1 MESKKPTAKR
11 QQTLKDILL
20 NHCQDASRLNGLLL
34 LTLPT
39 GFGKTHYV
47 LEYMAD
53 HIRQRF
59 GQRVW
64 FITNLKKNLPVEE
77 LKQRVGEDLFN
88 REVLL
93 LSSYSDQV
101 LHFLKH
107 HDIPDSVKGQLRA
120 FAPLCK
126 AAEAFRNAPAHPE
139 FKQFLQKQLTEK
151 ELVFR
156 KELKGILKPYFQ
168 GAASMEE
175 RLRVLRATPELR
187 WVEVLYPSVQFFE
200 KSVFFCTID
209 KFYLY
214 VDTVIGPN
222 IQITNPKFIEGSIVF
237 IDEFDATK
245 QNVKRAIIEN
255 AIRFNQDI
263 LGLFIQIFYGV
274 RSRKL
279 PVSQINGAPK
289 RRLDY
294 LKGKFDKLT
303 DEAWRIYSEYEF
315 QSHFYHEGT
324 DGANRAFLFHD
335 FEYHTV
341 FEGSGKGKKPGFL
354 ARYYDKDDQ
363 VNYIR
368 IENNRPETDNENLL
382 FLLNDLR
389 SFIHLFSFF
398 VLDFAREY
406 KVLHDE
412 RASEEISIENAIRT
426 TLDLFDLQDNTTQRY
441 FIGHI
446 SHMVLVNQNNTSTG
460 FDLSPVNQGF
470 RYYDILNRKTHDAT
484 SKVMY
489 ADTLTTPETW
499 LLNLC
504 RHAKVVGISA
514 TAGFD
519 SPISNFSL
527 SHLKHHLRECF
538 FELTPAEQAVLREE
552 FLLKNSRGSQRKI
565 RPVSIRCN
573 VNKKHALGELFKDKE
588 IVLQFLHQFHAL
600 KDFEVQRYVKVG
612 KAYLHFIQHRN
623 IHSFLCLLNKF
634 PRSGVYDR
642 FREQD
647 LKELFAQLRV
657 LYLEE
662 EEAVARE
669 AVEMEARIVDSQ
681 GFEEKLEDIN
691 RQLTEGG
698 RIFLISTYQTMGAGQ
713 NIQYDAPEGLEL
725 IAINS
730 LDYGGRKKDYDAI
743 YLEKPTHLLH
753 YFPDGENISDEQLL
767 DYLFEVEYLAE
778 GGAISRNE
786 KRERI
791 RYAFRRRFNPHLR
804 APGNKALFERRVVAE
819 HFCRLLIQATGRLSR
834 TRLKALVTHLLF
846 DDAIC
851 DYLRFFQAAGYLLVP
866 EFEALL
872 QHCQNSAPAPAL
884 PSGAEEA
891 INQNLHRS
899 LAFSALLHQLTR
911 GIPDWRPE
919 TIRFWE
925 GLREFV
931 LKNPTIDRERLQR
944 SGMQKF
950 YIMHP
955 EGRLA
960 NRYHYHS
967 EDDFRN
973 SMSISFDEDIGKEA
987 SAAAARLPELLQI
1000 PLIAELFR
1008 EKGYAESFEPGEFIL
1023 SPPLFQNIYLGAL
1036 GEAIGERVLSS
1047 YGMECRP
1054 LEQGEYE
1061 LFDARISEQ
1070 LYVDF
1075 KFWGAHTRVD
1085 AQEQKE
1091 KIRRKMAQANVTCVL
1106 IVNIVSPD
1114 GRFEPIPGGDGI
1126 VEVPG
1131 LVDARRGVILQPAI
1145 EFIHQYISEHA

>member
-1 MESKKPTAKR
+1 MEGKKPTAKR
-11 QQTLKDILL
+11 QLTLKDILF
-20 NHCQDASRLNGLLL
+20 NHCQDASRPNGLLL

-39 GFGKTHYV
+39 GFGKTYYV
-47 LEYMAD
+47 LEYMAE
-53 HIRQRF
+53 HIRQKLP
-59 GQRVW
+59 QRVW

-107 HDIPDSVKGQLRA
+107 HDIPDSVKGNFRTFEPLR
-120 FAPLCK
+120 K
-126 AAEAFRNAPAHPE
+126 AAEALRNAPAHPE
-139 FKQFLQKQLTEK
+139 FKQYLQEQLSLK

-156 KELKGILKPYFQ
+156 KELKGFLKPYFQ
-168 GAASMEE
+168 GATSFEE

-187 WVEVLYPSVQFFE
+187 WVEILYPSVQFFE
-200 KSVFFCTID
+200 KKAFFCTID

-222 IQITNPKFIEGSIVF
+222 IQITNPKYIGGNMVF

-245 QNVKRAIIEN
+245 QNIKRAIIEN

-274 RSRKL
+274 QSRKL
-279 PVSQINGAPK
+279 PVSRINRAARK
-289 RRLDY
+289 RLDY

-303 DEAWRIYSEYEF
+303 EEAWRIYSEYQF
-315 QSHFYHEGT
+315 QSHFYHKGT

-341 FEGSGKGKKPGFL
+341 FEGGEKGKKPGFL
-354 ARYYDKDDQ
+354 ARHYDKDDL

-368 IENNRPETDNENLL
+368 IEHGRPETDNKNLL

-398 VLDFAREY
+398 VLDFARKY
-406 KVLHDE
+406 KELHDE
-412 RASEEISIENAIRT
+412 VNPEEISIENAIRT
-426 TLDLFDLQDNTTQRY
+426 TLDLFDLHDTTTQRY

-446 SHMVLVNQNNTSTG
+446 SQLVLVNQDNASTG

-504 RHAKVVGISA
+504 QHAKVVGISA

-519 SPISNFSL
+519 SPISNYSL
-527 SHLKHHLRECF
+527 SHLRHHLQGRF
-538 FELTPAEQAVLREE
+538 FELTPTEQAVLREE
-552 FLLKNSRGSQRKI
+552 FLLKNSHGDQREI
-565 RPVSIRCN
+565 RPVGIRCS
-573 VNKKHALGELFKDKE
+573 VNKRHALEELFTDKE
-588 IVLQFLHQFHAL
+588 IVLQFLHQFHSL
-600 KDFEVQRYVKVG
+600 QEFEVQRYVKVG
-612 KAYLHFIQHRN
+612 KAYLHFIRHPE
-623 IHSFLCLLNKF
+623 IYSFLCLLNKF
-634 PRSGVYDR
+634 PRSGAFDR

-657 LYLEE
+657 QYLEE
-662 EEAVARE
+662 EEPEARK
-669 AVEMEARIVDSQ
+669 AVEAEARIVDSQ

-713 NIQYDAPEGLEL
+713 NIQYDAPEGVEL
-725 IAINS
+725 VAING
-730 LDYGGRKKDYDAI
+730 LGYGGRKKDYDALF
-743 YLEKPTHLLH
+743 LEKPTYLLQ
-753 YFPDGENISDEQLL
+753 YFPDGEDISDEQLL

-778 GGAISRNE
+778 GGAISRKE

-804 APGNKALFERRVVAE
+804 APGNKELYERKAVAE
-819 HFCRLLIQATGRLSR
+819 HFCRLLIQAAGRLSR
-834 TRLKALVTHLLF
+834 TRLKAPVTHLLF
-846 DDAIC
+846 DDAIR
-851 DYLRFFQAAGYLLVP
+851 DYLQFFQASGYLLVP

-872 QHCQNSAPAPAL
+872 QYCQKPAPAPAL
-884 PSGAEEA
+884 PSYAEEVM
-891 INQNLHRS
+891 NQNLHRS

-911 GIPDWRPE
+911 GIPNWRPE

-925 GLREFV
+925 VLREFV

-950 YIMHP
+950 YITHP
-955 EGRLA
+955 EGNPA
-960 NRYHYHS
+960 SRYYYRS
-967 EDDFRN
+967 EDDFR
-973 SMSISFDEDIGKEA
+973 SKLLISFDENMGKEA
-987 SAAAARLPELLQI
+987 SDAAALLPELLQI
-1000 PLIAELFR
+1000 PLIADLFR
-1008 EKGYAESFEPGEFIL
+1008 EKGYAASFEPREFIL

-1036 GEAIGERVLSS
+1036 GETIGEKILRF
-1047 YGMECRP
+1047 YGMDCRP

-1061 LFDARISEQ
+1061 LFDARVSER

-1075 KFWGAHTRVD
+1075 KFWGAHTRVA

-1091 KIRRKMAQANVTCVL
+1091 KIRRKMAQANVQRVL
-1106 IVNIVSPD
+1106 IVNIVSPG
-1114 GRFEPIPGGDGI
+1114 GRFEPIPGDDGI

-1131 LVDARRGVILQPAI
+1131 LVDARRGIILQPAI
-1145 EFIHQYISEHA
+1145 QFIHHYISEYA